1 MNTFERVSEWNAKAG
16 NVPEA
21 VGSDEYF
28 LSLWNQAERV
38 REELNELYEA
48 IAKRDIEGVVDAGLD
63 LDVVVAGV
71 NYLSKCDYA
80 GGIDAVLSNNDL
92 KIFTSFEEA
101 EEVSAL
107 YKTENVETYV
117 KEGRCEGGEGFCAGW
132 YPTYSVRR
140 KSDNKILKYEN
151 FPSVD
156 LTPFVPQQEIAY
168 YTLAKDSETELSDY
182 AKTFQ
187 TLTLA
192 DIVDDEG
199 RAAMQSI
206 MEQAGQDSVRL
217 VVKVPDF
224 EVLRIEHYI

>member
-1 MNTFERVSEWNAKAG
+1 MNTFERVSEWNARAG

-48 IAKRDIEGVVDAGLD
+48 IAKRDIKGVVDAGLD

-71 NYLSKCDYA
+71 NYLSKCDYT

-92 KIFTSFEEA
+92 KISTSLEEA
-101 EEVSAL
+101 EQTVEF
-107 YKTENVETYV
+107 YKAQNVETYINEYEGINSTLFTV
-117 KEGRCEGGEGFCAGW
+117 K
-132 YPTYSVRR
+132 R

-168 YTLAKDSETELSDY
+168 YTLAKDSETELTDY

-187 TLTLA
+187 ILTLA

-199 RAAMQSI
+199 RVTMQSI
-206 MEQAGQDSVRL
+206 MEQAGQDAVRL

-224 EVLRIEHYI
+224 EVLRIEHYV

>member
-1 MNTFERVSEWNAKAG
+1 MNTFERVSKWNARAG

-92 KIFTSFEEA
+92 KIFTDRQEA
-101 EEVSAL
+101 EKVAD
-107 YKTENVETYV
+107 YYAAQNVEVYIKHWFNGHTDVMY
-117 KEGRCEGGEGFCAGW
+117 
-132 YPTYSVRR
+132 YSVRR
-140 KSDNKILKYEN
+140 KSDNKILKYED

-156 LTPFVPQQEIAY
+156 LTSFVPQQEIAY

-224 EVLRIEHYI
+224 EILRIEHFI